1 MRVAPVRYPDASP
14 RRRRRKHGQ
23 GLVEFMIV
31 APVFFFT
38 IFAMIDGGLLLYSI
52 NAVDQST
59 TVGSNSIAGLGLAS
73 NADIASIQKM
83 ATAGLQTTALIKVTE
98 IDVQELVTNATN
110 DGFSVHADG
119 TPKIQTGCAGGP
131 TGVDGANE
139 CVNRYTFSGS
149 AVVATDAWSSC
160 ASSSG
165 DPSQCP
171 PWPPSVRNVVN
182 GLSSFVAL
190 KVSYSYRFFTDVGG
204 NFNLTA
210 LKTFRL
216 EPETNTS

>member
-1 MRVAPVRYPDASP
+1 MRVAPNRHPIASA

-31 APVFFFT
+31 VPVFFFV

-73 NADIASIQKM
+73 NADIGSLQKM
-83 ATAGLQTTALIKVTE
+83 SSAGLQTTSLVKVVE
-98 IDVQELVTNATN
+98 IDVEELVTNATN

-119 TPKIQTGCAGGP
+119 TPVIQTGCAGGP
-131 TGVDGANE
+131 TGVDGSNE
-139 CVNRYTFSGS
+139 CVNRYKYSGAS
-149 AVVATDAWSSC
+149 VVVMDAWSSC
-160 ASSSG
+160 LMSSG

-171 PWPPSVRNVVN
+171 PWPPAVRNVVN
-182 GLSSFVAL
+182 GHSSFVAL
-190 KVSYSYRFFTDVGG
+190 KVSYTYRFFTQVGG
-204 NFNLTA
+204 TFNLTA

-216 EPETNTS
+216 EPETNAS

>member
-1 MRVAPVRYPDASP
+1 MRVAPNRYPIASP

-31 APVFFFT
+31 APVFFFVL
-38 IFAMIDGGLLLYSI
+38 FAMIDGGLLLYSI

-83 ATAGLQTTALIKVTE
+83 GTSGLQTTSLVKITE
-98 IDVQELVTNATN
+98 VDVAELVTNATN

-119 TPKIQTGCAGGP
+119 TPVIQTGCAGGP
-131 TGVDGANE
+131 TGVDGTNE
-139 CVNRYTFSGS
+139 CFNRYQLSGS
-149 AVVATDAWSSC
+149 TVTVMDAWSSC
-160 ASSSG
+160 GSSSG

-182 GLSSFVAL
+182 GNSSFVEL
-190 KVSYSYRFFTDVGG
+190 KITYSYRFFTEVGG

-216 EPETNTS
+216 EPETNP

>member
-1 MRVAPVRYPDASP
+1 MRVGSFCPPVGSP
-14 RRRRRKHGQ
+14 RRRGWKHGQ

-31 APVFFFT
+31 APVFFFV

-73 NADIASIQKM
+73 NADIGSLQKM
-83 ATAGLQTTALIKVTE
+83 STAGLKTTSLVTVSE
-98 IDVQELVTNATN
+98 IDVEELVTNATN
-110 DGFSVHADG
+110 DGFSTHADG
-119 TPKIQTGCAGGP
+119 TPVIQTGCAGGP

-139 CVNRYTFSGS
+139 CVNRYTYSG
-149 AVVATDAWSSC
+149 ATVVVMNAWSSC
-160 ASSSG
+160 AMASG

-171 PWPPSVRNVVN
+171 PWPPAVRNVVN
-182 GLSSFVAL
+182 GHSSFVAL
-190 KVSYSYRFFTDVGG
+190 KVSYSYHFFTQVGG
-204 NFNLTA
+204 NMNLTA

-216 EPETNTS
+216 EPETNAS

>member
-1 MRVAPVRYPDASP
+1 MRVGPFCPPVGSP
-14 RRRRRKHGQ
+14 RRRGWKHGQ

-31 APVFFFT
+31 APVFFFV

-73 NADIASIQKM
+73 NADIGSLQKM
-83 ATAGLQTTALIKVTE
+83 STAGLQTTSLIKVTE
-98 IDVQELVTNATN
+98 IDVEELVTNATS

-119 TPKIQTGCAGGP
+119 TPVIQTGCAGGP
-131 TGVDGANE
+131 TGVDGTNE
-139 CVNRYTFSGS
+139 CLNRYKFSGS
-149 AVVATDAWSSC
+149 TVVVMDAWSSC
-160 ASSSG
+160 LASSG

-171 PWPPSVRNVVN
+171 PWPPSVRDVIN
-182 GLSSFVAL
+182 GHSSFVGL
-190 KVSYSYRFFTDVGG
+190 KVAYSYHFFTDVGG

-216 EPETNTS
+216 EPETNAS